1 VKELW
6 VNQLR
11 LRLMRKGSNPLSSA
25 AATEN
30 YENLIL
36 SLTRAT
42 SGLLHHN
49 RCKTGRER
57 DRGRERKEI
66 ERGEK
71 HRVAYVWWSIR
82 DGQTLW
88 GSIHTFW
95 WWFYLEP
102 TLTCVTSSVPVSL
115 LHSSSSLTQSV
126 SAIFTAKQEERNKKK
141 HSYDKY
147 KINLPEKQSCQMT
160 CFRRIIVC

>member
-25 AATEN
+25 VATEN

-57 DRGRERKEI
+57 DRGGSEI
-66 ERGEK
+66 ERKKGNRAGRETQSSLCVVEYQ
-71 HRVAYVWWSIR
+71 RWT
-82 DGQTLW
+82 DTLRFNSHLLVMILS
-88 GSIHTFW
+88 GADTE
-95 WWFYLEP
+95 L
-102 TLTCVTSSVPVSL
+102 SVPVSL

-126 SAIFTAKQEERNKKK
+126 SAIFTAKQEEKRNRKK
-141 HSYDKY
+141 HS
-147 KINLPEKQSCQMT
+147 
-160 CFRRIIVC
+160 

>member
-57 DRGRERKEI
+57 DRGGSEI
-66 ERGEK
+66 ERKKGNRAGRETQSSLCVVEYQ
-71 HRVAYVWWSIR
+71 RWT
-82 DGQTLW
+82 DTLRFNSHLLVMILS
-88 GSIHTFW
+88 GADTDLC
-95 WWFYLEP
+95 YLI
-102 TLTCVTSSVPVSL
+102 SSCLSPSL
-115 LHSSSSLTQSV
+115 LFLSYTICFSNLHCKT
-126 SAIFTAKQEERNKKK
+126 RRKK
-141 HSYDKY
+141 
-147 KINLPEKQSCQMT
+147 E
-160 CFRRIIVC
+160 